1 MSGRFVLKL
10 ALCVSLLLCGCSK
23 ADNGKGNKQSNVQD
37 IADELVAVLNLQDEV
52 ETAKPRIVKGMLFAG
67 DDVVDESAVYMP
79 VDSTN
84 CDIVGVFRTSKVKL
98 CREYLQE
105 WLTDRKEELEIY
117 YPSQVFK
124 ISNAVLV
131 NSRTTVILV
140 VCENIEDAKV
150 YAEKKLGN

>member
-1 MSGRFVLKL
+1 MKE
-10 ALCVSLLLCGCSK
+10 CY
-23 ADNGKGNKQSNVQD
+23 
-37 IADELVAVLNLQDEV
+37 
-52 ETAKPRIVKGMLFAG
+52 PG

-105 WLTDRKEELEIY
+105 WLTDRKEELELY

-150 YAEKKLGN
+150 YAERMLGN